1 MGKIRRFDLA
11 DSRTVKNIINNY
23 NLNEKTLVKQLYFT
37 TSHGSTIGGFREDVW
52 KGMFEQIIPKKFVIE
67 QSVFIIDSEGRV
79 SNEVDLAIFD
89 ETYTPYIFRY
99 GRLKFIPIEAVAV
112 VIECKSQSLDKEI
125 LKNWAESIA
134 ALKTSKKSYTRING
148 RIIVG
153 EREENVT
160 QTQTRPLRILC
171 CLTEKITNN
180 TLENGEKQFDIV
192 VSAPSKKIGIK
203 IEFDSQKESLK
214 DWYLALNHVGYEQSK
229 ERGEKIIIDDG
240 LILGEVKLTDYEVK
254 NDEKNISLLSFN
266 FQFNQLLMLINNPI
280 PFPHSAYAKM
290 FQRFAKGAENDE

>member
-1 MGKIRRFDLA
+1 MGKIRSFDLP

-23 NLNEKTLVKQLYFT
+23 SLTEKTLVEQLYFT
-37 TSHGSTIGGFREDVW
+37 TSHGPTIGGFREDVW
-52 KGMFEQIIPKKFVIE
+52 KEMFEQIIPKKFVIE

-112 VIECKSQSLDKEI
+112 VIECKSQSLKADI

-134 ALKTSKKSYTRING
+134 ALKTSKKSYTRISG

-153 EREENVT
+153 EIEKNAT

-171 CLTEKITNN
+171 CLTEDITNN

-192 VSAPSKKIGIK
+192 VSAPSEKSGIK
-203 IEFDSQKESLK
+203 IEFDPQKELLK
-214 DWYLALNHVGYEQSK
+214 DWYLALNHVGYEQDEGVK
-229 ERGEKIIIDDG
+229 EKIQIDDG
-240 LILGEVKLTDYEVK
+240 SILGGIKLAECQVK
-254 NDEKNISLLSFN
+254 NDEKDISLLSFN

-280 PFPHSAYAKM
+280 PFPHSAYAEM
-290 FQRFAKGAENDE
+290 FRGFAKGAENDE